1 MFRLIAGVT
10 LAASIA
16 SGSERDRLLNMLEQA
31 RTREASVACQGSDR
45 GVYYRSSS
53 DRSRLLE
60 ALKEKYGGLYRPY
73 SKEFSAK
80 VDCSLQIEHI
90 VAVAE
95 AYLSGMCSMSAARK
109 REFATDVDSVTF
121 AYSCV
126 NGQKGDR
133 DAASWVPAENRCWFS
148 RKAIEIKDKY
158 EMAVDEAEYLAL
170 RGIVNGCA
178 SFDLEYPRPGAG
190 GGVRAGRCGGG
201 VPLHPLLT
209 KAAVRQEIARLE
221 ALLEQ
226 GL

>member
-1 MFRLIAGVT
+1 MFRLIAGLA

-16 SGSERDRLLNMLEQA
+16 AGSERDRLLNMLAQA
-31 RTREASVACQGSDR
+31 KSREASVSCQGSER
-45 GVYYRSSS
+45 GTYYRSSS
-53 DRSRLLE
+53 DRDGLVR
-60 ALKEKYGGLYRPY
+60 ALTEKYGGLYRPY

-95 AYLSGMCSMSAARK
+95 AHLSGMCAMSAARK
-109 REFATDVDSVTF
+109 REFATDVESVTF

-133 DAASWVPAENRCWFS
+133 DAAGWIPAENRCWFA

-158 EMAVDEAEYLAL
+158 ALAADDAEYLAL
-170 RGIVNGCA
+170 RGLVNGCE
-178 SFDLEYPRPGAG
+178 SFALEYPRPGAG

-209 KAAVRQEIARLE
+209 KAAIRQEIERLE
-221 ALLEQ
+221 ALLGQ